1 MGSLM
6 RKLQAFI
13 HSPKGRRMV
22 DKARRELAK
31 PEHQYRLR
39 KLRNRLTG
47 RR

>member
-1 MGSLM
+1 MGSLL

-13 HSPKGRRMV
+13 RSPQGRRMT
-22 DKARRELAK
+22 DRARRELAK